1 MISNS
6 NLAKWG
12 RVIGIDFEYR
22 SGPPPE
28 PVCMIAIDFN
38 TGKKWELFFERN
50 SKVKCPI
57 DFNQDDLAVAHNFS
71 AEASC
76 FGVLGWELPLNIC
89 CTMAEYR
96 NLTNGIKFKYN
107 LLEACNAFGIS
118 CIESNEKDRMRDLAL
133 RGWPYTKEEQNALLE
148 YCSTDVRVLA
158 ELIGKLNPDGRS
170 LIRGRYAAE
179 NGLMSVRGLP
189 VDKEG
194 ISKLEECKVVIL
206 LEKAK
211 VINCLCRMDIFCN
224 GKLSVKN
231 FEEFLLDIDEYW
243 PSTEKNSLKRDNE
256 TLKSR
261 EQLDDR
267 LPKIRQLLKSMN
279 MLRKYKINVG
289 ADSKH
294 RYDSIPFATSTGR
307 TQMKGGCLL
316 SGPAFLRS
324 FIQSPPGKVLII
336 ADYKSQETLI
346 AAVCSGD
353 EGMAHDY
360 YSGDFYFS
368 FAKRAGAVADSA
380 KRTDSETTES
390 IRSTFKVVALAVQY
404 GMGATSLADKLS
416 IPDIYAKSLLRQHKR
431 SYPKYWEWVE
441 KVKNIAAM
449 DQPIE
454 AILGWRLN
462 PPYQSRT
469 SYVKGKSSIL
479 SICNFPI
486 QATGSEILR
495 ATVIDLANAG
505 FHLLATVHDSV
516 IVEVDSKDWGQEE
529 IRLKAVMKST
539 TEELLN
545 GKEIRVDTKVIHP
558 GERYHDER
566 GKDMWDFLENRL
578 KLNKGTPNE

>member
-1 MISNS
+1 MNPAS
-6 NLAKWG
+6 NLTKWG

-22 SGPPPE
+22 SGPPVE

-38 TGKKWELFFERN
+38 TGKKWEVFFERN

-57 DFNQDDLAVAHNFS
+57 DFNEDDLVVAHNFS

-76 FGVLGWELPLNIC
+76 FAVLNWDLPRNIC

-96 NLTNGIKFKYN
+96 NLTNGLKFKYN
-107 LLEACNAFGIS
+107 LLEACKTFGIS
-118 CIESNEKDRMRDLAL
+118 SIESDQKEEMRDLAL
-133 RGWPYTKEEQNALLE
+133 RGWPYTKEEQKDLLQ
-148 YCSTDVRVLA
+148 YCSTDVSVLG
-158 ELIGKLNPDGRS
+158 ELVGKLNPDGRA

-179 NGLMSVRGLP
+179 NGFMSTRGIP

-194 ISKLEECKVVIL
+194 INLLEESKDELL

-211 VINCLCRMDIFCN
+211 EINRLCKMDIFCD
-224 GKLSVKN
+224 GKLSVKTL
-231 FEEFLLDIDEYW
+231 EKFLVQIDEHW
-243 PSTEKNSLKRDNE
+243 PSTDKNSLKRDNE

-261 EQLDDR
+261 EQLDER

-279 MLRKYKINVG
+279 MLRKYEINVG
-289 ADSKH
+289 PDGRH

-324 FIQSPPGKVLII
+324 FILSPPGKVLII

-360 YSGDFYFS
+360 YSEDFYFS
-368 FAKRAGAVADSA
+368 FAKRAGAVAASA
-380 KRTDSETTES
+380 QRTDSEKTES

-404 GMGATSLADKLS
+404 GMGAPSLADKLS
-416 IPDIYAKSLLRQHKR
+416 IPDIYAKSLLRKHKK

-449 DQPIE
+449 NQPIE

-462 PPYQSRT
+462 PPYQSKT
-469 SYVKGKSSIL
+469 SYMKGKSSIL

-516 IVEVDSKDWGQEE
+516 IVEVDSKDWEQEE
-529 IRLKAVMKST
+529 VRLKALMKST
-539 TEELLN
+539 TQELLN
-545 GKEIRVDTKVIHP
+545 GKEILVDTKIIQP
-558 GERYHDER
+558 GDRYHDER
-566 GKDMWDFLENRL
+566 GKDMWDFLENHL
-578 KLNKGTPNE
+578 KLNKGTSNE

>member
-1 MISNS
+1 MNSISNI
-6 NLAKWG
+6 AKWG

-28 PVCMIAIDFN
+28 PVCMVAIDFN
-38 TGKKWELFFERN
+38 TGKKWELFFEQN
-50 SKVKCPI
+50 TKVNCPI
-57 DFNQDDLAVAHNFS
+57 DFNEEDLVVAHNFS

-76 FGVLGWELPLNIC
+76 FGVLNWDLPPNIC

-96 NLTNGIKFKYN
+96 NLTNGIKFKYS
-107 LLEACNAFGIS
+107 LLEVCNAFKIS
-118 CIESNEKDRMRDLAL
+118 CIESDEKEEMRDLAL
-133 RGWPYTKEEQNALLE
+133 RGWPYSKKEQKDLLQ
-148 YCSTDVRVLA
+148 YCSTDVLVLG
-158 ELIGKLNPDGRS
+158 EMVGRLNPDARA

-189 VDKEG
+189 VDKGG
-194 ISKLEECKVVIL
+194 INLLEQGKDELL

-211 VINCLCRMDIFCN
+211 EINCLCKMDIFCN
-224 GKLSVKN
+224 GKLGVKTL
-231 FEEFLLDIDEYW
+231 EQFLLQIDEHW

-261 EQLDDR
+261 EKLDER

-279 MLRKYKINVG
+279 MLRKYKINAG
-289 ADSKH
+289 HDGRH

-307 TQMKGGCLL
+307 TQMIGGCLL

-324 FIQSPPGKVLII
+324 FIKSPPGKVLII

-360 YSGDFYFS
+360 YSEDFYFS
-368 FAKRAGAVADSA
+368 FAKRAGAVAPSAQRSDS
-380 KRTDSETTES
+380 DETES

-416 IPDIYAKSLLRQHKR
+416 IPDVYAKSLLRQHKR
-431 SYPKYWEWVE
+431 SYPKYWKWVE

-449 DQPIE
+449 SQPIE
-454 AILGWRLN
+454 AVLGWRLN
-462 PPYQSRT
+462 PPYQSKT
-469 SYVKGKSSIL
+469 SYLKGKSSML

-486 QATGSEILR
+486 QSTGSEILR

-505 FHLLATVHDSV
+505 FQLLATVHDSV
-516 IVEVDSKDWGQEE
+516 IVEVDSKDWEQEE

-539 TEELLN
+539 TQQLLG
-545 GKEIRVDTKVIHP
+545 GKEILVETKIIHP

-566 GKDMWDFLENRL
+566 GKDMWDFLEKRL
-578 KLNKGTPNE
+578 RLNKGTPNE